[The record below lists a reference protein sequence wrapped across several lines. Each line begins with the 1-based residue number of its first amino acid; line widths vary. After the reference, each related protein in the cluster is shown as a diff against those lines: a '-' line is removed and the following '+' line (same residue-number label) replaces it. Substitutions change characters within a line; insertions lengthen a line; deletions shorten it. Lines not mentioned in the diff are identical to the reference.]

1 MRCGTNEKIK
11 NNDDMKKYIKY
22 IVLGAIVLVF
32 LGTFWHLW
40 KKSRPETVEY
50 EEETVVRTSLQKVTV
65 VTGAIEPRDEVNIK
79 PQISGI
85 ISEIVKRAGET
96 VREGEVIARVKVIPE
111 MGQLSAAQSRVRI
124 AEINLKQAQTDFDR
138 EQALYDQRLVSA
150 EEYDKVRQAL
160 AQAKEE
166 KSAADESLEVIRDGV
181 SRRNATASSTL
192 IRATVSGL
200 ILDIPVKVGNSVIQS
215 NTLNDGTTIAT
226 VADMDDLIFRGNLDE
241 TEVGRVDEGTPM
253 TITLGALQG
262 VQLDATLEYI
272 SPKAVQNNG
281 ANQFEIKAAV
291 KPQEGVKIR
300 SGYSANAQI
309 VLEKADS
316 VLAVPEGTITFEG
329 DSTFVYKVG
338 EKGEYEKTAVTT
350 GLSDGVMI
358 EIGDGL
364 REGDRVRGNRKFD
377 EKKH

>member
-1 MRCGTNEKIK
+1 M
-11 NNDDMKKYIKY
+11 
-22 IVLGAIVLVF
+22 
-32 LGTFWHLW
+32 
-40 KKSRPETVEY
+40 
-50 EEETVVRTSLQKVTV
+50 
-65 VTGAIEPRDEVNIK
+65 
-79 PQISGI
+79 
-85 ISEIVKRAGET
+85 
-96 VREGEVIARVKVIPE
+96 
-111 MGQLSAAQSRVRI
+111 
-124 AEINLKQAQTDFDR
+124 
-138 EQALYDQRLVSA
+138 
-150 EEYDKVRQAL
+150 RQAL

-166 KSAADESLEVIRDGV
+166 KSAADESLEVIRDSV

-281 ANQFEIKAAV
+281 ANQFESKAAV

-377 EKKH
+377 EKKR

>member
-1 MRCGTNEKIK
+1 MRCGTNEKIN

-377 EKKH
+377 EKKR

>member
-1 MRCGTNEKIK
+1 MRCGTNEKKK

-22 IVLGAIVLVF
+22 IVLGAIALVF

-40 KKSRPETVEY
+40 KKSRPEAVEY

-241 TEVGRVDEGTPM
+241 TEVGSVDEGTPM

-291 KPQEGVKIR
+291 KPQEGVRIR

-309 VLEKADS
+309 VLDKADS
-316 VLAVPEGTITFEG
+316 VLAVPEGTIAFEG

-338 EKGEYEKTAVTT
+338 AKGEYEKSPVTT

-364 REGDRVRGNRKFD
+364 REGDRVRGNRKFN

>member
-1 MRCGTNEKIK
+1 MRCGTNEKTK

-291 KPQEGVKIR
+291 KPQEGVRIR

-316 VLAVPEGTITFEG
+316 VLAVPEGTIAFEG

-338 EKGEYEKTAVTT
+338 AKGEYEKTAVTT

>member
-1 MRCGTNEKIK
+1 
-11 NNDDMKKYIKY
+11 MKKYIKY

-309 VLEKADS
+309 VLEKAD
-316 VLAVPEGTITFEG
+316 
-329 DSTFVYKVG
+329 
-338 EKGEYEKTAVTT
+338 
-350 GLSDGVMI
+350 
-358 EIGDGL
+358 
-364 REGDRVRGNRKFD
+364 
-377 EKKH
+377 

>member
-1 MRCGTNEKIK
+1 
-11 NNDDMKKYIKY
+11 MKKYIKY

-291 KPQEGVKIR
+291 KPQEGVRIR

-377 EKKH
+377 EKKR

>member
-377 EKKH
+377 EKKR